1 MPPYRRT
8 FLFTASSLALTGSAL
23 AAPTPLTDH
32 KSHKTAATHR
42 QPTAIRAAQDESIS
56 VSTHHRAHG
65 NQVTLSHH
73 LLEQQ
78 VAGTNPLK
86 TLAQIPGVQF
96 QSDDPQGIDTYSV
109 QLFVHGF
116 VQNEIGMTLDGIPLG
131 EPTFRNYNG
140 LNPLQAV
147 SSENVERIDVTQGAG
162 AESAASTNNLG
173 GSINYV
179 VSRPHDHTGGTI
191 AQTFGSNAL
200 YHSFFR
206 FDSGRLNPT
215 GTRFFV
221 SYMRNQTGK
230 WKGGGDQF
238 MQQVNARIVQPV
250 RSSSEISAYFNWD
263 ALNMVNYQ
271 DYTPNWLQ
279 NNGPNLDN
287 FYGLPNAWTNAYN
300 ASRGIFPAGY
310 NNIADPKDISY
321 YESTASSADLFG
333 GITADLALTDRLR
346 WKTTFYGHEETGHG
360 TYASPYA
367 CKDPSAIRCPAS
379 ADTLQL
385 NGGRIFEQVR
395 RPYVERFGGTTA
407 LEYTLNHHAI
417 SAGLWYENNRYDT
430 RALGYQEPILG
441 EGNPINPFGSYAGI
455 PYRTLWHQSYNT
467 NTFSAYVQ
475 DTYHIRPSL
484 TLHAGF
490 KSLLNTTHVGD
501 ASNWALRFPAQTS
514 GESLT
519 TASAFLPHLSADW
532 NFLPQ
537 HELFVDISEN
547 IHAYPQ
553 SGYNSSNAPLAV
565 SQAAYNSI
573 RGTLRPE
580 TAWTFAG
587 GYRYNGSWAQANVYG
602 YHTNFRNR
610 LQQIL
615 ASPTGGSL
623 LTNTTATVQNVGGV
637 TMNGVDAGLTLTPLR
652 GLSFFNSI
660 SYNHA
665 VYDQNI
671 LSSGTLYHTKG
682 QQVVGYPSF
691 MYKTRLAYNWKNLET
706 FIDAQYYS
714 ARSFDYVGDYKIAPY
729 WMSDL
734 GVSYTLHNIALGGS
748 RSPRVNRMLF
758 SFNIYNLANT
768 TYVSTMGQNGFTM
781 NNQDGAAFNNQS
793 ILIGAPRQFFGS
805 VRAEF

>member
-1 MPPYRRT
+1 
-8 FLFTASSLALTGSAL
+8 
-23 AAPTPLTDH
+23 
-32 KSHKTAATHR
+32 
-42 QPTAIRAAQDESIS
+42 
-56 VSTHHRAHG
+56 
-65 NQVTLSHH
+65 
-73 LLEQQ
+73 
-78 VAGTNPLK
+78 
-86 TLAQIPGVQF
+86 
-96 QSDDPQGIDTYSV
+96 
-109 QLFVHGF
+109 
-116 VQNEIGMTLDGIPLG
+116 
-131 EPTFRNYNG
+131 
-140 LNPLQAV
+140 
-147 SSENVERIDVTQGAG
+147 
-162 AESAASTNNLG
+162 
-173 GSINYV
+173 
-179 VSRPHDHTGGTI
+179 
-191 AQTFGSNAL
+191 
-200 YHSFFR
+200 
-206 FDSGRLNPT
+206 
-215 GTRFFV
+215 
-221 SYMRNQTGK
+221 
-230 WKGGGDQF
+230 
-238 MQQVNARIVQPV
+238 MQQVNARIVQPI

-287 FYGLPNAWTNAYN
+287 FYGTPNAWANAYN

-310 NNIADPKDISY
+310 SNISDPKDISY
-321 YESTASSADLFG
+321 YESTATSADLFG
-333 GITADLALTDRLR
+333 GITANLALTDRLH
-346 WKTTFYGHEETGHG
+346 WKTTFYGHQETGHG

-367 CKDPSAIRCPAS
+367 CKDPSAIRCPQS

-395 RPYVERFGGTTA
+395 RPYVERFGGTTS
-407 LEYTLNHHAI
+407 LEYALDHHQIA
-417 SAGLWYENNRYDT
+417 AGLWYENNHYDT
-430 RALGYQEPILG
+430 RALAYQQPVIG
-441 EGNPINPFGSYAGI
+441 EGAPLDPFGSFNGV
-455 PYRTLWHQSYNT
+455 PYRTLWQQQYNT
-467 NTFSAYVQ
+467 NTFTAYVQ

-490 KSLLNTTHVGD
+490 KSLLNTTRVGD
-501 ASNWALRFPAQTS
+501 ASNWALRFPTQTS

-519 TASAFLPHLSADW
+519 TARAFLPHISADW
-532 NFLPQ
+532 NFLPA
-537 HELFVDISEN
+537 HELFVDVSEN
-547 IHAYPQ
+547 VHAYPQ

-587 GYRYNGSWAQANVYG
+587 GYRYSGSWAQGSLYG
-602 YHTNFRNR
+602 YHTNFKNR

-615 ASPTGGSL
+615 ANPTGGSL

-637 TMNGVDAGLTLTPLR
+637 TMNGVDAGLTLTPVH
-652 GLSFFNSI
+652 GLSFFNSV

-665 VYDQNI
+665 VYDQDI
-671 LSSGTLYHTKG
+671 RSSGTLYHTKG
-682 QQVVGYPSF
+682 QQIVGYPSF

-734 GVSYTLHNIALGGS
+734 GASYTLHNIALGGRAAPRIS
-748 RSPRVNRMLF
+748 RLVLSL
-758 SFNIYNLANT
+758 NIYNLANT
-768 TYVSTMGQNGFTM
+768 VYVSTMGQNGFTM